1 MPAPPRTEREDHT
14 TTVAAP
20 QTWGFNAAD
29 EDMASDQTRSVLI
42 IEPLEVNR
50 QLLRGIL
57 RPDGYHLFEAEKPT
71 DAMEILKSEDVDLVI
86 LELMMPGMDGPEFCR
101 RLKADRRTR
110 LIPLLILTSV
120 QGRENEI
127 AGITSGADEFLVK
140 PLHPDIVRVRVRA
153 MLRHKA
159 ALDSREEA
167 ETLLFALAQAI
178 ERRDKAIIGHCERLA
193 ILSMTLGTALE
204 LPRRDIVALY
214 RGGYLHDIGKVAVPD
229 AILFK
234 RGPLTPEEWRIMK
247 MHTIVGEQICR
258 SARTLAPVLPII
270 RHHHERWDGSGYPDG
285 LSGERIPLLARIL
298 QVADVFDALVSKRPY
313 KPALSAETAL
323 SVLEEEARR
332 GWRDPALVA
341 LLRRVLNQ
349 AGRYGLPTSVPW
361 PPSSTPM
368 QQSLE
373 AMRRALANK

>member
-1 MPAPPRTEREDHT
+1 MAASPRTERGGQTDA
-14 TTVAAP
+14 VAPP
-20 QTWGFNAAD
+20 QTWGFDVAD
-29 EDMASDQTRSVLI
+29 EGTPDERTRSILI
-42 IEPLEVNR
+42 VEPLDVNR
-50 QLLRGIL
+50 RLLRGIL
-57 RPDGYHLFEAEKPT
+57 RPDGYRLFEAESPA
-71 DAMEILKSEDVDLVI
+71 DALEILRAEDVDLVI

-101 RLKADRRTR
+101 RLKGDRRTR
-110 LIPLLILTSV
+110 LVPLLILTSV

-127 AGITSGADEFLVK
+127 TGIASGADEFLVK

-159 ALDSREEA
+159 AIDSREEA
-167 ETLLFALAQAI
+167 ENLLFALAQAI
-178 ERRDKAIIGHCERLA
+178 EHRDKATIGHCERLA
-193 ILSMTLGTALE
+193 VLGMTLGTALE

-234 RGPLTPEEWRIMK
+234 RGPLTPDEWRVMQ
-247 MHTIVGEQICR
+247 MHTVTGEQICR

-270 RHHHERWDGSGYPDG
+270 RSHHERWDGTGYPDG
-285 LSGERIPLLARIL
+285 LAGERIPLLARIL
-298 QVADVFDALVSKRPY
+298 QIADVFDALVSERPY
-313 KPALSAETAL
+313 KPAFTAERAMD
-323 SVLEEEARR
+323 VLEEEARR

-341 LLRRVLNQ
+341 LMRHVLDH
-349 AGRYGLPTSVPW
+349 AGMDGFPTAVPW

-373 AMRRALANK
+373 AMRRALENK